1 MSDRPPEGPRRGA
14 PTPEFRRI
22 RSSPT
27 PPGDG
32 PPGDR
37 SSAGPRAPFLP
48 PPAVRR
54 KRLLLL
60 VASTLSVAVL
70 LASGT
75 AWAFSGWMSG
85 KLNRSD
91 VFGGLLQGDRPESGP
106 EGALN
111 FLVIGSDSRDG
122 LTSEEQSELGVGGNV
137 GQRADT
143 MMLVHVNS
151 DRDRVEVV
159 ALPRDSWVD
168 IPEHGPNKINASYA
182 FGGPSLAVR
191 TVESATDVRIDH
203 YVEVDFSGF
212 VDVVDT
218 LDGIEVCLSQP
229 ITDPKADLDMAAG
242 THRVGGTEALAFAR
256 TRKTAGGDFD
266 RIDRQQQVMSALL
279 DKAMSTDTLSDP
291 GRFTDFLDTALSS
304 VTVDNGLDTAT
315 INQLGN
321 ELRTVGLDDV
331 SFTQVPVAEANY
343 RTPEGASAVQWDTE
357 AAGDLFSRLSEDRP
371 IAEEDSDEEKEREK
385 DDAADSP
392 RPRDVRVK
400 VFNGMGQPGLGSQV
414 RSKLREAGFASPT
427 KARNWKN
434 TDVTTTLVRHAPERK
449 DQAELVSRALP
460 GSELVEDDTLG
471 EGVQVVLGAEHSTVD
486 TTAPTATPEDGNRD
500 HGTDTARD
508 NVCGS

>member
-1 MSDRPPEGPRRGA
+1 MSDRPPEGQRRGG

-32 PPGDR
+32 PPEDR
-37 SSAGPRAPFLP
+37 SGAGPRASFLP

-54 KRLLLL
+54 KRFLLL
-60 VASTLSVAVL
+60 VASTLSIAVL

-91 VFGGLLQGDRPESGP
+91 VFGGLLQGDRPDSGP

-122 LTSEEQSELGVGGNV
+122 LTGEEQKELGVGGNV

-151 DRDRVEVV
+151 DRDRVDVV

-168 IPEHGPNKINASYA
+168 IPEHGTNKINASYA

-212 VDVVDT
+212 VDVVNT

-229 ITDPKADLDMAAG
+229 ITDPKAELDMAAG
-242 THRVGGTEALAFAR
+242 THRVGGTDALAFAR

-279 DKAMSTDTLSDP
+279 DKAMSTETLSDP
-291 GRFTDFLDTALSS
+291 GKFTDFVDTALSS

-315 INQLGN
+315 INQIGN
-321 ELRTVGLDDV
+321 DLRTVGLDDV

-343 RTPEGASAVQWDTE
+343 RTPEGASAVRWETE
-357 AAGDLFSRLSEDRP
+357 AADDLFSRLAADRS
-371 IAEEDSDEEKEREK
+371 ITQRDSGEERQE

-392 RPRDVRVK
+392 HPREVRVK
-400 VFNGMGQPGLGSQV
+400 VFNGMGQPGLGAQV
-414 RSKLREAGFASPT
+414 RAKLREAGFSSPT
-427 KARNWKN
+427 KAKNWET
-434 TDVTTTLVRHAPERK
+434 TDVTTTLVRHAPDQK
-449 DQAELVSRALP
+449 AQAELVSRALP
-460 GSELVEDDTLG
+460 DSELAEDDTLG
-471 EGVQVVLGAEHSTVD
+471 EEIQVVIGAEHSTVD
-486 TTAPTATPEDGNRD
+486 TMAPTATPEKDDDRG